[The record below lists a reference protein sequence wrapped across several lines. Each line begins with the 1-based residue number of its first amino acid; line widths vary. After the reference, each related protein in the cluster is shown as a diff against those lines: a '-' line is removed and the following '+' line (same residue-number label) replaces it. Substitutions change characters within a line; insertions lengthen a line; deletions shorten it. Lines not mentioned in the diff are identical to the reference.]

1 MVNLYIGEYLVSEP
15 RVSLEDFEK
24 IRDIFEKAVVPMG
37 ERTAFILDRVNDVI
51 IHIDCPLSEEQARE
65 LGWVE

>member
-1 MVNLYIGEYLVSEP
+1 VSEP
-15 RVSLEDFEK
+15 RVSLDDFERLRE
-24 IRDIFEKAVVPMG
+24 ILDRASVPL
-37 ERTAFILDRVNDVI
+37 EDRTAFILDRVNDVI

>member
-1 MVNLYIGEYLVSEP
+1 VSEP
-15 RVSLEDFEK
+15 RVSLEDFERLRE
-24 IRDIFEKAVVPMG
+24 ILDRASVPL
-37 ERTAFILDRVNDVI
+37 EDRTAFILDRVNDVI

>member
-1 MVNLYIGEYLVSEP
+1 MSEP
-15 RVSLEDFEK
+15 RVSLEDFERLRE
-24 IRDIFEKAVVPMG
+24 ILDRASVPL
-37 ERTAFILDRVNDVI
+37 EDRTAFILDRVNDVI